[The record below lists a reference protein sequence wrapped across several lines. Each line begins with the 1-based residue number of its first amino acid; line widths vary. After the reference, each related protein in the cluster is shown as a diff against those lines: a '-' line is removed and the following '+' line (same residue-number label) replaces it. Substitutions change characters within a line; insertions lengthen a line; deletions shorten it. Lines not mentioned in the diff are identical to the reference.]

1 MKGVIKMKVFIH
13 STNPSLDGT
22 TLKTKEKLL
31 YAIYAKYNKSGF
43 GRTHFDILDDKTYR
57 EIFDMYNNFLVLS
70 RVQLGTIEEINEEI
84 IKELKSMLMEYIR
97 YIEDIDESAYA
108 YCALN
113 MYNENPK
120 THLSSVYGT
129 CVTGGNNNEQF

>member
-1 MKGVIKMKVFIH
+1 MKVFVH
-13 STNPSLDGT
+13 SKNKQIDGT
-22 TLKTKEKLL
+22 TLKTKEKLI

-70 RVQLGTIEEINEEI
+70 RVQLGTIEEITEEI

-113 MYNENPK
+113 MYKENPK

-129 CVTGGNNNEQF
+129 SVTGGNNNESK